1 MLFVTWL
8 PDLHNPPSFLSDLKF
23 TFRLDLLGSLRYCH
37 LLDIVAVWKDL
48 FVAIWLLSISHG
60 GQKLR
65 VPDSCHSYLGLLL
78 ALAHSGPH

>member
-1 MLFVTWL
+1 VTWL

-37 LLDIVAVWKDL
+37 LLDIVVVWEDL
-48 FVAIWLLSISHG
+48 FVAIWLLSVSHG

-65 VPDSCHSYLGLLL
+65 VLDSCRSYLGLLL